1 MNLCALFDDYVAH
14 DLAAPEQARFEAHLA
29 ECPACRHKVDA
40 ERYLDSLL
48 AEATSG
54 PVPGNLSE
62 RVRRR
67 LAAARQRRLAAGLAL
82 LAACALVSVLAGHW
96 LSSRQPGDSVPEGQA
111 HLEQPAPE
119 VLPSPASA
127 GVRVTFSDPARVLAV
142 PVASDSP
149 HVTVIQVYTALRE
162 PVGAAQSQDNSNPVR
177 SDP

>member
-14 DLAAPEQARFEAHLA
+14 DLAAPEHARFEAHLA
-29 ECPACRHKVDA
+29 ECAACRQKVEA

-54 PVPGNLSE
+54 PVPGNLNG

-67 LAAARQRRLAAGLAL
+67 LEAARRRRMAAGLAL
-82 LAACALVSVLAGHW
+82 LAACALIAVLAGHW
-96 LSSRQPGDSVPEGQA
+96 LSSRQPVASVPQGHADFEA
-111 HLEQPAPE
+111 RAPDPS
-119 VLPSPASA
+119 PSPAR
-127 GVRVTFSDPARVLAV
+127 VRVTFSDPARVLAV

-149 HVTVIQVYTALRE
+149 RVTVIQVYTALRE
-162 PVGAAQSQDNSNPVR
+162 PAGAERNQDIPNPER